1 MHVLNLVLVRFL
13 QLKQDYTTNLCLS
26 QEISMHD
33 SWYPYK
39 SMVLEYKLEIFFKYS
54 VQNSNSIILLFNTG
68 IMGYCNLAVCTYI

>member
-39 SMVLEYKLEIFFKYS
+39 SMVLEYKLEIFLNTQFKI
-54 VQNSNSIILLFNTG
+54 QIQLF
-68 IMGYCNLAVCTYI
+68 YCLTQV